1 MTTMD
6 RFQEAKLLVKERVD
20 LVDLIGGYVQL
31 RRSGRNFSGLCP
43 FHREKTPSFHVFP
56 ESQHYKCF
64 GCGES
69 GDVFT
74 FVQEREGLGF
84 REAMEL
90 LADRAHVS
98 LEGVFDGGAGGRARR
113 RDGPDVHATLA
124 AVRDLFEETLYGPT
138 GEVARSYLENRGLI
152 DSAESFGLGLHP
164 EPGRL
169 SAFVREHKLSAQLL
183 QQAGLLGR
191 DGREP
196 MAGRVMFPITDER
209 GRIVGFGGRVLP
221 LPDADG
227 EDRRPKYLNSP
238 EAPFFNK
245 RRLLYGLRQV
255 KQAGDRCVLVVEGY
269 TDVIACHAAGFSG
282 AVATLGTALT
292 RDHARLLERYATD
305 GVVLLFDGDQAG
317 RRAVD
322 RAFRELVHTNLQ
334 IRIALLPEGRDPAD
348 LAAVAPGIDPEI
360 VAKSRQTMAHI
371 VDRADDAL
379 TVWFRLARAATD
391 FSVPGNVARVAEECG
406 RILAGLD
413 SPARREAMRS
423 RMALHLGLSP
433 AAIPIP
439 ESRGTRR
446 EDDGGEA
453 GEGAATKA
461 RPARV
466 RPAASPLLE
475 ADLDLVACV
484 LAAPEVVSE
493 VGTVAGEVCEAA
505 RRLLA
510 WGREAVASGRSSPE
524 AFCRDLFAR
533 CTDDPE
539 ARAFLADAMDR
550 ATRLKD
556 ARSMFVRLRR
566 DRELH
571 FAKAEANQIKM
582 LLKQAI
588 ASGDSAQADA
598 LTRKLQ
604 ERLRRNGGAATV

>member
-1 MTTMD
+1 MD

-31 RRSGRNFSGLCP
+31 RRSGRGFSGLCP

-74 FVQEREGLGF
+74 FVQEREGIGF
-84 REAMEL
+84 REAMEW

-98 LEGVFDGGAGGRARR
+98 LEGVFDVGGGGRARR
-113 RDGPDVHATLA
+113 QDGPDVHATLG
-124 AVRDLFEETLYGPT
+124 AVRDLFEETLYGPD
-138 GEVARSYLENRGLI
+138 GAEARAYLEDRGLI

-164 EPGRL
+164 EAGRL
-169 SAFVREHKLSAQLL
+169 SSFVREHKLSSHLL

-221 LPDADG
+221 LPSSEG

-255 KQAGDRCVLVVEGY
+255 KQAGERCVLVVEGY
-269 TDVIACHAAGFSG
+269 TDVIACHAAGFTG
-282 AVATLGTALT
+282 AVATLGTSLT
-292 RDHARLLERYATD
+292 RDHARLLERYATE

-348 LAAVAPGIDPEI
+348 LAAVAPGIDPGVVER
-360 VAKSRQTMAHI
+360 SRDTMAQL
-371 VDRADDAL
+371 VARADDAL

-433 AAIPIP
+433 TAIPIP
-439 ESRGTRR
+439 DLRSARR
-446 EDDGGEA
+446 DDDVD
-453 GEGAATKA
+453 EGAAPRQRA
-461 RPARV
+461 PRV
-466 RPAASPLLE
+466 RPTASPLLE
-475 ADLDLVACV
+475 ADLDLLACV
-484 LAAPEVVSE
+484 LAAPDLVSE
-493 VGTVAGEVCEAA
+493 LGTVVGETCAA
-505 RRLLA
+505 ATRLLA

-533 CTDDPE
+533 CTDDAE
-539 ARAFLADAMDR
+539 ARSFLADAMDR

-556 ARSMFVRLRR
+556 PRGMFVRLRR

-571 FAKAEANQIKM
+571 FAKAEASQIKM